1 VAKEPSALNWKFRN
15 PFAEAPVSATFE
27 EFTIEAGEP
36 ALRLRL
42 KLKSTSDVEATMR
55 ELMAATPT
63 ALPAKDVVFVGVKTV
78 CASATAVRPSTQR
91 AALRA
96 ES

>member
-1 VAKEPSALNWKFRN
+1 
-15 PFAEAPVSATFE
+15 
-27 EFTIEAGEP
+27 
-36 ALRLRL
+36 
-42 KLKSTSDVEATMR
+42 MR